1 MIRYRT
7 AKKMAIE
14 GNGLMEP
21 RSESDSSTRQDTLEP
36 LVPVATAVGSFWLRR
51 TAFIQILL
59 LAVVL
64 LIKNGFDI
72 ELRNIQDA
80 YLPGSLTF
88 PDPVGYFSAS
98 FGQVIFVNALGLSTT
113 ALWVGAHILLTV
125 FVLVVAAWFVIRNG
139 SVNRSYLLVVLASA
153 TSVSAVML
161 SIGKYDIFTF
171 AGGVILV
178 LARSN
183 WLAGVGALVLA
194 SGNPEQAI
202 LASLSLL
209 VLSQASSFRQF
220 RARSIIALSVSILSW
235 IVVQIWFISAGLD
248 LGRVSLI
255 PDFLGESLSN
265 ILTAPLQEIWA
276 WLGVGWFIVI
286 PAIILI
292 KGRERLILIAG
303 VIVIPALATI
313 ITADGARVFG
323 AIVLPTFLVVGI
335 WLASHKI
342 EPSRYARSI
351 LGFFII
357 LLVLLP
363 TTLDKPG
370 WFDGQVRG
378 QVMSVTEQIFG

>member
-1 MIRYRT
+1 
-7 AKKMAIE
+7 
-14 GNGLMEP
+14 MEP
-21 RSESDSSTRQDTLEP
+21 KIESGIPKQRETLEP
-36 LVPVATAVGSFWLRR
+36 LVPVATAVGFFWLRR
-51 TAFIQILL
+51 TAFLQILL
-59 LAVVL
+59 IAVVL

-72 ELRNIQDA
+72 ELRNIQEA
-80 YLPGSLTF
+80 YLPGSLAF
-88 PDPVGYFSAS
+88 PDPVGYYSAS
-98 FGQVIFVNALGLSTT
+98 FGQVIFVNAFGLSTT
-113 ALWVGAHILLTV
+113 ALWVGAHILLTIL
-125 FVLVVAAWFVIRNG
+125 VLVVAAWFVIRND
-139 SVNRSYLLVVLASA
+139 SVNRSYLLVVLVSA
-153 TSVSAVML
+153 TSLSAVML

-183 WLAGVGALVLA
+183 WMAGLGALVLA

-220 RARSIIALSVSILSW
+220 RLRSIIALSVSIASW
-235 IVVQIWFISAGLD
+235 IIVQIWFMSAGLD

-265 ILTAPLQEIWA
+265 ILTAPLQEVWA

-292 KGRERLILIAG
+292 KGRERLILISG
-303 VIVIPALATI
+303 VVVIPALATI

-323 AIVLPTFLVVGI
+323 AIVLPSYLVVGM

-342 EPSRYARSI
+342 EPSKYARAV

-378 QVMSVTEQIFG
+378 QVMSVTERIFG

>member
-1 MIRYRT
+1 M
-7 AKKMAIE
+7 
-14 GNGLMEP
+14 
-21 RSESDSSTRQDTLEP
+21 
-36 LVPVATAVGSFWLRR
+36 
-51 TAFIQILL
+51 
-59 LAVVL
+59 
-64 LIKNGFDI
+64 
-72 ELRNIQDA
+72 
-80 YLPGSLTF
+80 
-88 PDPVGYFSAS
+88 
-98 FGQVIFVNALGLSTT
+98 
-113 ALWVGAHILLTV
+113 
-125 FVLVVAAWFVIRNG
+125 
-139 SVNRSYLLVVLASA
+139 
-153 TSVSAVML
+153 ML
-161 SIGKYDIFTF
+161 SIGKYDIFAF
-171 AGGVILV
+171 AGGVIVV
-178 LARSN
+178 LARLN
-183 WLAGVGALVLA
+183 WVAGVGALVLA

-235 IVVQIWFISAGLD
+235 IVVQIWFMSAGLD

-276 WLGVGWFIVI
+276 WLGVGWFNVI

-323 AIVLPTFLVVGI
+323 AIVLPSFLVVGL
-335 WLASHKI
+335 WLASQKI
-342 EPSRYARSI
+342 EPSKYARAV

-378 QVMSVTEQIFG
+378 QVMSFTEQIFG